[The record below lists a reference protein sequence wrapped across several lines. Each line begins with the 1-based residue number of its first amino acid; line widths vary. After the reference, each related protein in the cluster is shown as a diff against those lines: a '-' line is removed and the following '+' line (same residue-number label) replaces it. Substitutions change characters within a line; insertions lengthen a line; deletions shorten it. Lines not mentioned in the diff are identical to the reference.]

1 MKENKETS
9 AATNASQ
16 PEGLRLSYIIS
27 CLLDLLQ
34 ICVEPKSR
42 QGMTVLFWVRW
53 PVATVFKHPQELES
67 LTEAHHRATALS
79 KISEFSISLTLTIHC
94 NAKLVEDL
102 STQKHVNHLPA
113 LISGED
119 WELINK
125 FLGVYSTYN
134 PYMVE

>member
-1 MKENKETS
+1 MS
-9 AATNASQ
+9 PGLASN
-16 PEGLRLSYIIS
+16 LCRTKIS
-27 CLLDLLQ
+27 
-34 ICVEPKSR
+34 SR
-42 QGMTVLFWVRW
+42 NDSFVLGK
-53 PVATVFKHPQELES
+53 VACGIVFEHPQELES